1 MKKKKMNYKIIA
13 RYIKDL
19 KFEIPNPQIFFLL
32 EKNISNYKINI
43 DIQSKQFKDK
53 IIEVETTLALNP
65 NTNDFDKINTKI
77 VFSTMIEIEGE
88 LTNKKS
94 LEEVILIKVPNEI
107 YPEIRSLFVLLFE
120 KSGFKKI
127 KIEETIDFKELY
139 LKKLFNNNFFLVL
152 FLKKI
157 CVVLVLH

>member
-1 MKKKKMNYKIIA
+1 MKKIKMNYKIIA

-53 IIEVETTLALNP
+53 IIEVETSLALNP

-77 VFSTMIEIEGE
+77 VFSTIIEIEGE

-139 LKKLFNNNFFLVL
+139 LKKT
-152 FLKKI
+152 I
-157 CVVLVLH
+157 Q